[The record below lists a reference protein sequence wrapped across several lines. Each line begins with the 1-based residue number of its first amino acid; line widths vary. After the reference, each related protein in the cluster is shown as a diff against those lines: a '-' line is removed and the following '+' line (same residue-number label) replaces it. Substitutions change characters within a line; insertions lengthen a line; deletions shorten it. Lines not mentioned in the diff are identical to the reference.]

1 MYTTAYSNHNSQFTI
16 HTSLLLV
23 IGYGNTLR
31 RDDGAGR
38 ALAERIAAHW
48 QGQGVSVCTQLMTQL
63 TPELALD
70 IAAADVAAV
79 VFVDAAVAA
88 NSGGIQIRRLNGA
101 NASPSLGHHLGPALL
116 LNYAALFH
124 KKETPAWLV
133 TVGGN
138 DFGMGE
144 GFSPVVQRL
153 LTAAPQVA
161 DGLLRQ
167 ILNGDTED

>member
-1 MYTTAYSNHNSQFTI
+1 MYTTQFTV
-16 HTSLLLV
+16 HKSQVLV
-23 IGYGNTLR
+23 IGYGNMLR
-31 RDDGAGR
+31 RDDGAGP
-38 ALAERIAAHW
+38 ALAERIASRW
-48 QGQGVSVCTQLMTQL
+48 QGQGLSVCTQIVTQL

-79 VFVDAAVAA
+79 VFVDATVAP
-88 NSGGIQIRRLNGA
+88 NGGGIQIRRLNGA

-116 LNYAALFH
+116 LNYAALFQ
-124 KKETPAWLV
+124 ERQTPAWLV

-138 DFGMGE
+138 DFRMGE
-144 GFSPVVQRL
+144 GFSPVVEQL

-167 ILNGDTED
+167 ILDGDEED

>member
-1 MYTTAYSNHNSQFTI
+1 MYTTQLTVHSSQFTI
-16 HTSLLLV
+16 HNSRLLV

-31 RDDGAGR
+31 RDDGAGA
-38 ALAERIAAHW
+38 ALAERLAARW
-48 QGQGVSVCTQLMTQL
+48 QEQGLSACTQIVTQL

-70 IAAADVAAV
+70 IAAADVTAV
-79 VFVDAAVAA
+79 VFVDATVAP
-88 NSGGIQIRRLNGA
+88 NGGGIQIRRLNGA

-116 LNYAALFH
+116 LNYAALFQ
-124 KKETPAWLV
+124 ERQTPAWLV

-144 GFSPVVQRL
+144 GFSPVVERL

-167 ILNGDTED
+167 ILNGDEED